1 MHEYM
6 TGSVNERINDLIIE
20 RKTTQVK
27 LAKAIGVSEATMSRY
42 VKGTTAIPCDVLLK
56 IARYFQVTTDFLLG
70 ATNIPYKTNYDIDRL
85 GLTEEAAKR
94 LIRHDLNMDVL
105 NKLLVS
111 EDFAILTEQIAQYV
125 DETNRAGMAVMN
137 RVLQIAGNLV
147 AKQAKTHPLDKAA
160 AVRTYREI
168 KGNMVAPQLPDTAA
182 MERTWGL
189 ILNDL
194 KNGAAEK
201 TKESQKLTT
210 EVMERLIEKLESRK
224 GTFDLHSVTIHDIMG
239 AITEVVM
246 ESGYPEEEK
255 KELEKNLVKMFEKST
270 KVMGRR

>member
-137 RVLQIAGNLV
+137 RVLEIAGNLV

-210 EVMERLIEKLESRK
+210 EVMERLIEKLESRR
-224 GTFDLHSVTIHDIMG
+224 GTFDLHSVTIHDITG
-239 AITEVVM
+239 AIAEVIV

-255 KELEKNLVKMFEKST
+255 EELEKNLVKMFEGCT
-270 KVMGRR
+270 RATGCR

>member
-224 GTFDLHSVTIHDIMG
+224 GTFDLHIVTIHDITG
-239 AITEVVM
+239 AIAEVIV

-255 KELEKNLVKMFEKST
+255 EELEKNLVKMFEGCT
-270 KVMGRR
+270 RATGCR

>member
-85 GLTEEAAKR
+85 GLTEDAAKR

-210 EVMERLIEKLESRK
+210 EMMERLIEKLESRK
-224 GTFDLHSVTIHDIMG
+224 GTFDLHSVTIHDITG
-239 AITEVVM
+239 AIAEVIV

-255 KELEKNLVKMFEKST
+255 EELEKNLVKMFEGCT
-270 KVMGRR
+270 RATGCR

>member
-210 EVMERLIEKLESRK
+210 EMMERLIEKLESRK
-224 GTFDLHSVTIHDIMG
+224 GTFDLHSVTIHDITG
-239 AITEVVM
+239 AIAEVIV

-255 KELEKNLVKMFEKST
+255 EELEKNLVKMFERCT
-270 KVMGRR
+270 RATGCR

>member
-182 MERTWGL
+182 MERTGWGP
-189 ILNDL
+189 DPRWW
-194 KNGAAEK
+194 GWWDWWRWWDWWWAWAAWK
-201 TKESQKLTT
+201 HPPAPAFPSHSPASPAGY
-210 EVMERLIEKLESRK
+210 RRYWPPGRSRCYPP
-224 GTFDLHSVTIHDIMG
+224 GMPDFLPPQAHS
-239 AITEVVM
+239 
-246 ESGYPEEEK
+246 PWK
-255 KELEKNLVKMFEKST
+255 F
-270 KVMGRR
+270 

>member
-6 TGSVNERINDLIIE
+6 TGSVNERINNLIIE

-42 VKGTTAIPCDVLLK
+42 VKGTTAIPCD
-56 IARYFQVTTDFLLG
+56 
-70 ATNIPYKTNYDIDRL
+70 
-85 GLTEEAAKR
+85 
-94 LIRHDLNMDVL
+94 
-105 NKLLVS
+105 

-224 GTFDLHSVTIHDIMG
+224 ETFDLHSVTIHDIMG
-239 AITEVVM
+239 AITVAGM
-246 ESGYPEEEK
+246 GYGYPEEEK
-255 KELEKNLVKMFEKST
+255 EELEKNLVKMFEGCT
-270 KVMGRR
+270 RATGCR

>member
-27 LAKAIGVSEATMSRY
+27 LAKAIGVSEATISRY

-224 GTFDLHSVTIHDIMG
+224 GTFDLHSVTIHDITG
-239 AITEVVM
+239 AIAEVIV

-255 KELEKNLVKMFEKST
+255 EELEKNLVKMFEGCT
-270 KVMGRR
+270 RATGCR

>member
-210 EVMERLIEKLESRK
+210 EMMERLIEKLESRK
-224 GTFDLHSVTIHDIMG
+224 GTFDLHSVTIHDITG
-239 AITEVVM
+239 AIAEVIV

-255 KELEKNLVKMFEKST
+255 EELEKNLVKMFEGCT
-270 KVMGRR
+270 RATGCR

>member
-94 LIRHDLNMDVL
+94 LIRRDLNMDVL

-182 MERTWGL
+182 MERTWRL

>member
-1 MHEYM
+1 MREYM

-210 EVMERLIEKLESRK
+210 EMMERLIEKLESRK
-224 GTFDLHSVTIHDIMG
+224 GTFDLHSVTIHDITG
-239 AITEVVM
+239 AIAEVIV

-255 KELEKNLVKMFEKST
+255 EELEKNLVKMFEGCT
-270 KVMGRR
+270 RATGCR

>member
-210 EVMERLIEKLESRK
+210 EVMERLIEKLESRR
-224 GTFDLHSVTIHDIMG
+224 GTFDLHSVTIHDITG
-239 AITEVVM
+239 AIAEVIV

-255 KELEKNLVKMFEKST
+255 EELEKNLVKMFEGCT
-270 KVMGRR
+270 RATGCR

>member
-1 MHEYM
+1 M
-6 TGSVNERINDLIIE
+6 
-20 RKTTQVK
+20 K

-85 GLTEEAAKR
+85 GLTEDAAKR

-125 DETNRAGMAVMN
+125 DETYRAGMAVMN

-224 GTFDLHSVTIHDIMG
+224 GTFDLHSVTIHDITG
-239 AITEVVM
+239 AIAEVIV

-255 KELEKNLVKMFEKST
+255 KELEKNLVKMFEGCT
-270 KVMGRR
+270 RATGCR

>member
-182 MERTWGL
+182 MERTWRL

>member
-125 DETNRAGMAVMN
+125 NETNRAGMAVMN

-224 GTFDLHSVTIHDIMG
+224 GTFDLHSVTIHDITG
-239 AITEVVM
+239 AIAEVIV

-255 KELEKNLVKMFEKST
+255 EELEKNLVKMFEECT
-270 KVMGRR
+270 RATGCR

>member
-210 EVMERLIEKLESRK
+210 EMMERLIEKLESRK
-224 GTFDLHSVTIHDIMG
+224 GTFDLHSVTIHDITG
-239 AITEVVM
+239 AIAEVIV

-255 KELEKNLVKMFEKST
+255 EELEKNLVKMFEGCT
-270 KVMGRR
+270 RGTGCR

>member
-224 GTFDLHSVTIHDIMG
+224 GTFDLHSVTIHDITG
-239 AITEVVM
+239 AIAEVIV

-255 KELEKNLVKMFEKST
+255 KELEKNLVKMFEGCT
-270 KVMGRR
+270 RATGCR

>member
-6 TGSVNERINDLIIE
+6 TGSENERINDLIIE

-125 DETNRAGMAVMN
+125 DETYRAGMAVMN

-224 GTFDLHSVTIHDIMG
+224 GTFDLHSVTIHDITG
-239 AITEVVM
+239 AIAEVIV

-255 KELEKNLVKMFEKST
+255 KELEKNLVKMFEGCT
-270 KVMGRR
+270 RATGCR

>member
-6 TGSVNERINDLIIE
+6 TGSVNERINDLIIG

-210 EVMERLIEKLESRK
+210 EVMERLIKKLESRR
-224 GTFDLHSVTIHDIMG
+224 GTFDLHSVTIHDITG
-239 AITEVVM
+239 AIAEVIV

-255 KELEKNLVKMFEKST
+255 EELEKNLVKMFEGCT
-270 KVMGRR
+270 RATGCR

>member
-210 EVMERLIEKLESRK
+210 EMMERLIEKLESRK
-224 GTFDLHSVTIHDIMG
+224 GTFDLHSVTIHDITG
-239 AITEVVM
+239 AIAEVIV
-246 ESGYPEEEK
+246 ESGYPEEETE
-255 KELEKNLVKMFEKST
+255 ELEKNLVKMFEGCT
-270 KVMGRR
+270 RATGCR

>member
-210 EVMERLIEKLESRK
+210 VVMERLIEKLESRK
-224 GTFDLHSVTIHDIMG
+224 GTFDLHSVTIHDITG
-239 AITEVVM
+239 AIAEVIV
-246 ESGYPEEEK
+246 ESGYPEEETE
-255 KELEKNLVKMFEKST
+255 ELEKNLVKMFEGCT
-270 KVMGRR
+270 RATGCR

>member
-56 IARYFQVTTDFLLG
+56 IARYFQVTTDFLLD

-224 GTFDLHSVTIHDIMG
+224 GTFDLHSVTIHDITG
-239 AITEVVM
+239 AIAEVIV

-255 KELEKNLVKMFEKST
+255 EELEKNLVKMFEGCT
-270 KVMGRR
+270 RATGCR

>member
-56 IARYFQVTTDFLLG
+56 IAWYFQVTTDFLLG

-125 DETNRAGMAVMN
+125 DETYRAGMAVMN

-224 GTFDLHSVTIHDIMG
+224 GTFDLHSVTIHDITG
-239 AITEVVM
+239 AIAEVIV

-255 KELEKNLVKMFEKST
+255 EELEKNLVKMFEGCT
-270 KVMGRR
+270 RATGCR

>member
-194 KNGAAEK
+194 KNGAADK

-210 EVMERLIEKLESRK
+210 EMMERLIEKLESRK
-224 GTFDLHSVTIHDIMG
+224 GTFDLHSVTIHDITG
-239 AITEVVM
+239 AIAEVIV

-255 KELEKNLVKMFEKST
+255 EELEKNLVKMFEGCT
-270 KVMGRR
+270 RATGCR

>member
-210 EVMERLIEKLESRK
+210 EMMERLIEKLESRK
-224 GTFDLHSVTIHDIMG
+224 GTFDLHSVTIHDITG
-239 AITEVVM
+239 AIAEVIV

-255 KELEKNLVKMFEKST
+255 EELEKNLVKMFDGCT
-270 KVMGRR
+270 RGTGCR

>member
-6 TGSVNERINDLIIE
+6 TDSVNERINDLIIE

-224 GTFDLHSVTIHDIMG
+224 GTFDLHSVTIHDITG
-239 AITEVVM
+239 AIAEVIV

-255 KELEKNLVKMFEKST
+255 EELEKNLVKMFEGCT
-270 KVMGRR
+270 RATGCR

>member
-56 IARYFQVTTDFLLG
+56 IARYFQVTTDFLLD

-160 AVRTYREI
+160 AGRTYREI

-224 GTFDLHSVTIHDIMG
+224 GTFDLHSVTIHDITG
-239 AITEVVM
+239 AIAEVIV

-255 KELEKNLVKMFEKST
+255 EELEKNLVKMFEGCT
-270 KVMGRR
+270 RATGCR

>member
-56 IARYFQVTTDFLLG
+56 IARYLQVTTDFLLG

-194 KNGAAEK
+194 KNSAAEK

-224 GTFDLHSVTIHDIMG
+224 GTFDLHSVTIHDITG
-239 AITEVVM
+239 AIAEVIV

-255 KELEKNLVKMFEKST
+255 EELEKNLVKMFEGCT
-270 KVMGRR
+270 RGTGCR

>member
-182 MERTWGL
+182 MERTWRL

-201 TKESQKLTT
+201 TKESQKLTA
-210 EVMERLIEKLESRK
+210 EVMERLIDKLES
-224 GTFDLHSVTIHDIMG
+224 GQGIFDLHSVTIHDITG
-239 AITEVVM
+239 AIAEVIV

-255 KELEKNLVKMFEKST
+255 EDLEKNLVKMFEGCT
-270 KVMGRR
+270 RATGCR

>member
-210 EVMERLIEKLESRK
+210 VVMERLIEKLESRK
-224 GTFDLHSVTIHDIMG
+224 GTFDLHSVTIHDITG
-239 AITEVVM
+239 AIAEVIV

-255 KELEKNLVKMFEKST
+255 EELEKNLVKMFEGCT
-270 KVMGRR
+270 RATGCR

>member
-137 RVLQIAGNLV
+137 RVLQIVGNLV

-224 GTFDLHSVTIHDIMG
+224 GTFDLHSVTIHDITG
-239 AITEVVM
+239 AIAEVIV

-255 KELEKNLVKMFEKST
+255 EELEKNLVKMFEGCT
-270 KVMGRR
+270 RATGCR

>member
-70 ATNIPYKTNYDIDRL
+70 ATTIPSKTNYDIDRL

-111 EDFAILTEQIAQYV
+111 EDFAILTEQIAQYIE
-125 DETNRAGMAVMN
+125 ETNRAGMAVMN

-182 MERTWGL
+182 MERTWEL

-224 GTFDLHSVTIHDIMG
+224 GTFDLHSVTIHDITG
-239 AITEVVM
+239 AIAEVIV

-255 KELEKNLVKMFEKST
+255 EELEKNLVKMFEECT
-270 KVMGRR
+270 RATGCR

>member
-111 EDFAILTEQIAQYV
+111 EDSAILTEQIAQYV

-224 GTFDLHSVTIHDIMG
+224 GTFDLHSVTIHDITG
-239 AITEVVM
+239 AIAEVIV

-255 KELEKNLVKMFEKST
+255 KELEKNLVKMFEGCT
-270 KVMGRR
+270 RATGCR

>member
-56 IARYFQVTTDFLLG
+56 IARYIQVTTDFLLG

-210 EVMERLIEKLESRK
+210 EVMERLIEKLESRR
-224 GTFDLHSVTIHDIMG
+224 GTFDLHSVTIHDITG
-239 AITEVVM
+239 AIAEVIV

-255 KELEKNLVKMFEKST
+255 EELEKNLVKMFEGCT
-270 KVMGRR
+270 RATGCR

>member
-125 DETNRAGMAVMN
+125 DETYRAGMAVMN

-224 GTFDLHSVTIHDIMG
+224 GPFDLHSVTIHDITG
-239 AITEVVM
+239 AIAEVIV
-246 ESGYPEEEK
+246 ESGYPDEEK
-255 KELEKNLVKMFEKST
+255 KELEKNLVKMFEGCT
-270 KVMGRR
+270 RATGCR

>member
-94 LIRHDLNMDVL
+94 LIRHDMNMDVL

-125 DETNRAGMAVMN
+125 DETYRAGMAVMN

-210 EVMERLIEKLESRK
+210 EMMERLIEKLESRK
-224 GTFDLHSVTIHDIMG
+224 GTFDLHSVTIHDITG
-239 AITEVVM
+239 AIAEVIV

-255 KELEKNLVKMFEKST
+255 EELEKNLVKMFEGCT
-270 KVMGRR
+270 RATGCR

>member
-137 RVLQIAGNLV
+137 RVLQIAGNLA

-224 GTFDLHSVTIHDIMG
+224 GTFDLHSVTIHDITG
-239 AITEVVM
+239 AIAEVIV

-255 KELEKNLVKMFEKST
+255 EELEKNLVKMFEGCT
-270 KVMGRR
+270 RATGCR

>member
-125 DETNRAGMAVMN
+125 DETYRAGMAVMN

-210 EVMERLIEKLESRK
+210 EMMERLIEKLESRK
-224 GTFDLHSVTIHDIMG
+224 GTFDLHSVTIHDITG
-239 AITEVVM
+239 AIAEVIV

-255 KELEKNLVKMFEKST
+255 EELEKNLVKMFEGCT
-270 KVMGRR
+270 RATGCR

>member
-1 MHEYM
+1 MREYM

-56 IARYFQVTTDFLLG
+56 IARYFQVTTDFLLD

-224 GTFDLHSVTIHDIMG
+224 GTFDLHSVTIHDITG
-239 AITEVVM
+239 AIAEVIV

-255 KELEKNLVKMFEKST
+255 EELEKNLVKMFEGCT
-270 KVMGRR
+270 RATGCR

>member
-94 LIRHDLNMDVL
+94 LIRRDLNMDVL

-125 DETNRAGMAVMN
+125 DETYRAGMAVMN